1 MTGKKKSLLEFG
13 LCGNANLNDVGD
25 LERFGIFLDSRQNFY
40 EAKIKG
46 KKFKEFLGI
55 YYQEEL
61 DLERNKKENNEQ
73 GEKIPT
79 TGTPDTNKTKKRVI
93 TYQEIG

>member
-1 MTGKKKSLLEFG
+1 MTGKKKSLLELG
-13 LCGNANLNDVGD
+13 LCGNANSDDVGD

-93 TYQEIG
+93 TYQEID